1 MPDKIRVVIVEDEP
15 LLRTTLVQ
23 LLSQEED
30 IEVLASVSNGI
41 DAEKM
46 VEAIKPDVVLMD
58 LQLPGQ
64 TGIDATRNLVEGG
77 SKAAIVVLTH
87 LSDDDSLFSAIKAGA
102 VSYVLKDASLPQI
115 ADAVR
120 GAAIG
125 EGMIYPTL
133 APRVLAEFRRVV
145 EKPEKQRE
153 IFQALSRREVEVLEM
168 IAAGKR
174 NKEIADTLFLSER
187 TVKNHV
193 GSILR
198 KLQAN
203 DRTEAALIAAK
214 HGLGNS

>member
-1 MPDKIRVVIVEDEP
+1 MSEKIRVVIVEDEP

-23 LLSQEED
+23 LLGQEED
-30 IEVLASVSNGI
+30 IEVLASVSNGL

-64 TGIDATRNLVEGG
+64 TGIEATRKLVENG

-120 GAAIG
+120 GAAAG

-168 IAAGKR
+168 IAMGKR

-198 KLQAN
+198 KLQVN
-203 DRTEAALIAAK
+203 DRTEAALIASK
-214 HGLGNS
+214 HGLG